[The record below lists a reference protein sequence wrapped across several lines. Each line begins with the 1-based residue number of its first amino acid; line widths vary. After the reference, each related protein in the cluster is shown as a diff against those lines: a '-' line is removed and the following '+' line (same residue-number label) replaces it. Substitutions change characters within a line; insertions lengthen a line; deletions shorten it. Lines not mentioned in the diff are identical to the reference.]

1 MSEPFATVVNHA
13 DPDGPSVLLAGMHA
27 PFFTTETAERVATA
41 INTAHSRAL
50 AEAVGAAVGPLRHA
64 LSAAEWGASRPC
76 GDEWPPI
83 VGSLPACP
91 VCSHFRDAES
101 TASTARALGRFHFY
115 EARRGHRLDCAL
127 AAALRAA
134 T

>member
-1 MSEPFATVVNHA
+1 MSEPFAVVSKA
-13 DPDGPSVLLAGMHA
+13 GPDRHILCVAGCETRTYRDSV
-27 PFFTTETAERVATA
+27 VAAANCAA

-127 AAALRAA
+127 AAAIRSAP
-134 T
+134 